1 MVKNTDCIKE
11 KTDGKSMTV
20 ILSGE
25 LDHHNAVK
33 FRTEIDGLIQSRK
46 PKILILDVE
55 HIDFMDSSGLGLIM
69 GRYSLMQ
76 KLGGA
81 FALRNPNERIVK
93 IFELAG
99 LSRIVRIENDS
110 EEVKNES
117 EQ

>member
-69 GRYSLMQ
+69 GRYRNVQ
-76 KLGGA
+76 GYGGKLI
-81 FALRNPNERIVK
+81 LRNPSEAILKICRLSGLGRFVK
-93 IFELAG
+93 IET
-99 LSRIVRIENDS
+99 
-110 EEVKNES
+110 K
-117 EQ
+117 Q